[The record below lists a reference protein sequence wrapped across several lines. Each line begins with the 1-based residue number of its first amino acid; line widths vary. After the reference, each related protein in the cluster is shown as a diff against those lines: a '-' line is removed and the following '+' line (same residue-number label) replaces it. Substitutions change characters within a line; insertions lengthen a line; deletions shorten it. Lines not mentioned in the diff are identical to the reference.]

1 MQRFYHEFPPIYSS
15 HSKVLILGSFPSVK
29 SREIS
34 FYYGHKMNRFWKVL
48 SNIFQEEEPIGN
60 QDRTKFILQHDLAL
74 WDVIESCEIQGSS
87 DSSIKEVKV
96 NDILNLVKNS
106 RVKLII
112 CNGAKAYNLFL
123 KYIENVNIKVIKLP
137 STSPANAACRLEQLN
152 EDYKVILN
160 YTN

>member
-48 SNIFQEEEPIGN
+48 SNIYQEEEPLTN
-60 QDRTKFILQHDLAL
+60 QERTQFILEHNLAL

-87 DSSIKEVKV
+87 DSSIKNVKV
-96 NDILNLVKNS
+96 NDIPNLIKNS
-106 RVKLII
+106 NIKLII
-112 CNGAKAYNLFL
+112 CNGTKSYNLFL
-123 KYIENVNIKVIKLP
+123 KYIEGIDIKVIKFP
-137 STSPANAACRLEQLN
+137 STSPANAACGLDRLIE
-152 EDYKVILN
+152 EYKVILN
-160 YTN
+160 YAI